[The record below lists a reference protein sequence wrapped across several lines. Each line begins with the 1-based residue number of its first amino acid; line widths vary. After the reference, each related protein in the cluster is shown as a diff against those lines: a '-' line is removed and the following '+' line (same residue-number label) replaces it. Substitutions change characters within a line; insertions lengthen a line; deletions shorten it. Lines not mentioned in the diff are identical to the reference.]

1 MVVGGCAEVGSELR
15 ESMSRIHTRCNAHR
29 EQLENA
35 MSAGASRFEM
45 SFTPAVKLGAVVAS
59 IDRRHHDVLQI
70 STDTFI
76 DLEHALTVGHTK
88 PSDNHLLNN
97 FGIGLYVFQARRA
110 KPPNDCPF
118 HAASMLLPRDALSLI
133 WRFPCLFV

>member
-1 MVVGGCAEVGSELR
+1 VLQISTDTF
-15 ESMSRIHTRCNAHR
+15 ID
-29 EQLENA
+29 LEH
-35 MSAGASRFEM
+35 
-45 SFTPAVKLGAVVAS
+45 AS

>member
-76 DLEHALTVGHTK
+76 DLEQAPASIGATTTCCRSAPT
-88 PSDNHLLNN
+88 PS
-97 FGIGLYVFQARRA
+97 
-110 KPPNDCPF
+110 
-118 HAASMLLPRDALSLI
+118 STLSTPSPSVTPSRPTTI
-133 WRFPCLFV
+133 S